1 VYRFKSKAGEAIGD
15 FVVSCK
21 SHSGHQMEGCK
32 QCIVVVKC
40 VNTCGNPYLSKGITK
55 ESEVADT
62 GSSTATAFTNAKLG
76 VGFRPKTQNR
86 AFVARFWARCM
97 KQRCRAVLGGG
108 GCRLVTQRW

>member
-21 SHSGHQMEGCK
+21 SHSGHQMEGCRRISSGVSK
-32 QCIVVVKC
+32 YIVVVEC

-62 GSSTATAFTNAKLG
+62 GSSTATPFLPSSTT
-76 VGFRPKTQNR
+76 R
-86 AFVARFWARCM
+86 
-97 KQRCRAVLGGG
+97 
-108 GCRLVTQRW
+108 